1 MSPFGNLI
9 KSVLK
14 RLAPRLFSNLETP
27 KITNLKVADRNP
39 LIKSAAD
46 SVRTLLNSTSNF
58 IDNAHDL
65 LNQIDTDPFTNNM
78 RLVRQYFDHRAENN
92 SKILGSSNP
101 LMPMAPL
108 VRKAIVSASESKRD
122 PYTMTAEKHQREGNS
137 WRYYGSRSSQGIT
150 ELRRAMYEY
159 CEDQGFNTEQI
170 DFMVT
175 HSIPGSLLPA
185 VCEGALEKGDQI
197 LLTTP
202 SFGPFYTLL
211 DDYRFNLTPTRLN
224 ADTDWKMTPE
234 ILEKILAESPNAR
247 MFVFINPGNPM
258 GETYSKQELEALSEV
273 FIRHNQN
280 RPPEKQL
287 LVFSD
292 EVAKNCILDEDKTFT
307 SIGSIPGMED
317 FTITA
322 WSLSKDQSPGLGIA
336 IGIIPRNMIEQIRKG
351 EGPAFASQYAAAE
364 VFKRENQ
371 EEMSKYYEDSVVIYR
386 HHFKLAQQYVQQ
398 LNQSLNTILDTRE
411 VPFISHEPH
420 IPDGGFQF
428 VFSTKGLL
436 GFKFP
441 EGYVHTPNPGQREI
455 KNSLDLAWYLR
466 STCKVELVP
475 GEGFGFDGDE
485 MKFRVTISKREG
497 ILKEAFEG
505 INKGISKLI
514 PSIEVTNNLEVSE
527 IKVGFID
534 TTHDFSREPS
544 SPRNIVKQP
553 SAKDLHTSRSFLL
566 DR

>member
-1 MSPFGNLI
+1 MSPFRNLI
-9 KSVLK
+9 RSALK
-14 RLAPRLFSNLETP
+14 KVILRIISDIETP
-27 KITNLKVADRNP
+27 KITNLKVSDRN
-39 LIKSAAD
+39 LSLKSTAD
-46 SVRTLLNSTSNF
+46 SVRTILNSTSNF
-58 IDNAHDL
+58 IDNAHNL
-65 LNQIDTDPFTNNM
+65 LNQIDTDPFSNNM

-108 VRKAIVSASESKRD
+108 VRKAIVSASEAKRD

-137 WRYYGSRSSQGIT
+137 WRYYGSRSAQGIT
-150 ELRRAMYEY
+150 ELRRALYEY

-211 DDYRFNLTPTRLN
+211 NDYRFNLTPTRLN

-234 ILEKILAESPNAR
+234 ILERMLSESPNAR

-258 GETYSKQELEALSEV
+258 GETYSRQELESLSEV
-273 FIRHNQN
+273 FIEHNQN

-292 EVAKNCILDEDKTFT
+292 EVAKNCILSEDKTFT

-398 LNQSLNTILDTRE
+398 LDQSLHIRLDVM
-411 VPFISHEPH
+411 VPFISHEPK

-428 VFSTKGLL
+428 VFSAKGLL

-441 EGYVHTPNPGQREI
+441 EGYVHIPNPGQEEI
-455 KNSLDLAWYLR
+455 QNSLDLAWYLR
-466 STCKVELVP
+466 STSKVELVP

-505 INKGISKLI
+505 ISEGISRLI
-514 PSIEVTNNLEVSE
+514 PNIEVGNNLEESDIE
-527 IKVGFID
+527 VGFVD
-534 TTHDFSREPS
+534 TDHDFLEEST
-544 SPRNIVKQP
+544 SPRNMVKQA
-553 SAKDLHTSRSFLL
+553 SAKDLTTSQAHSL